1 MNSLDRKDDTT
12 MTFLKQAQ
20 KVAEQDKATQF
31 FMDTEAKAAP
41 SADEQQKKKRTRRV
55 SLLLTDSVFQKLEKV
70 TTEKGVSKNAYIAM
84 AIDAYFKAEQQ

>member
-1 MNSLDRKDDTT
+1 MNLLVRKDDTT
-12 MTFLKQAQ
+12 MDFLKQTQ
-20 KVAEQDKATQF
+20 KITEQDKATQF
-31 FMDTEAKAAP
+31 FMDTEGKEAP
-41 SADEQQKKKRTRRV
+41 AADEQQNKKRTRRV

>member
-1 MNSLDRKDDTT
+1 

-31 FMDTEAKAAP
+31 FMDTEGKEAP
-41 SADEQQKKKRTRRV
+41 VINEQQNKKRTRRV

-70 TTEKGVSKNAYIAM
+70 TSEKGVSKNAYIAM
-84 AIDAYFKAEQQ
+84 ALDAYFKSEQQ

>member
-1 MNSLDRKDDTT
+1 

-31 FMDTEAKAAP
+31 FMDNEVKAVP
-41 SADEQQKKKRTRRV
+41 TMDEQQNKKRTRRV

-70 TTEKGVSKNAYIAM
+70 TAAKGVSKNAYITM
-84 AIDAYFKAEQQ
+84 ALDAYFKSEQQWFWYE

>member
-1 MNSLDRKDDTT
+1 

-31 FMDTEAKAAP
+31 FMDNEVKAVH
-41 SADEQQKKKRTRRV
+41 ADEQQNKKRTRRV

-70 TTEKGVSKNAYIAM
+70 TAAKGVSKNAYIAM
-84 AIDAYFKAEQQ
+84 ALDAYFKSEKQ